1 MPYKERNGEKEKRG
15 RKREKSR
22 NQETKSIAKSGN
34 EKESKKKSK
43 RKKRESSESSN
54 GWKMEIG
61 DHDEEI
67 DENSVEDDV
76 DTFRDS
82 NSMMIF
88 KLEILAKFMGGKME
102 KLVSDN
108 V

>member
-1 MPYKERNGEKEKRG
+1 MGG
-15 RKREKSR
+15 
-22 NQETKSIAKSGN
+22 
-34 EKESKKKSK
+34 
-43 RKKRESSESSN
+43 
-54 GWKMEIG
+54 KMEIG